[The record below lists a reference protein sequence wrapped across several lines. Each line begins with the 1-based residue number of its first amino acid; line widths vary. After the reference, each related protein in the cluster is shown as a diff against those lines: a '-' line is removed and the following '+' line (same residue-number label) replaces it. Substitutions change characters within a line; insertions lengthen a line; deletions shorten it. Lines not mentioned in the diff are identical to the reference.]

1 MSYKIYSVES
11 RKGGVGKTTVS
22 LSLAKLL
29 IRRGPVLLLDCDIT
43 GTSITEPA
51 NNSSFWN
58 KDCNVIKT
66 VDGKG
71 NKYDLNLISFFQDEY
86 IKGSGNIGNIM
97 TKDNL
102 KSSKINIIGSFL
114 TGTPYDV
121 ASVNSWI
128 NDGLHSYWMVELI
141 DDIIRTFERA
151 NFGKEVQ
158 IIIDNSPGYTSFNQS
173 LHAYM
178 LEKGPEIAKYILVS
192 SLDCQDLQACIG
204 TAEEIGNSIID
215 RIKVAQGY
223 NEACKAMQKKEKLR
237 EPYNKTEKDDELYLD
252 KNTLALINS
261 KDELKDF
268 LMQITDDNDMLVQ
281 YTSGKQKYSSYLG
294 LIINKVPQSI
304 NTNDDIIDFK
314 EMLAKDKLDIL
325 LGISGEAKTV
335 PSFMVYY
342 DESIVHQYYIKY
354 LKTNT
359 VNYSS
364 EYWDRLLRITT
375 NTVARLNSNFP
386 MKNMKRLSTML
397 DRLQERLITHGN
409 AQLSKQMDLR
419 WKPDYAYN
427 VFIKDLTRL
436 HFSGIRTFS
445 SNNES
450 NDQQYVAN
458 IMKVLDTMG
467 KSVLEAEHYHIL
479 EDFVLTTINH
489 ISSNNSLVIRQDG
502 LIMLDFILNECLLT
516 YTKSHKDNDLLN
528 EYLKEEYINKTY
540 KRRLDVNDHL
550 IDEMNRL
557 GIDTSYFISI
567 QLKFTRLYPEFCYS
581 LLRIIEQKED
591 FALILYALR
600 LYVGSDKPLSFS
612 NEMIDYITEVVVEK
626 RRSGDYN
633 KLSEIRSRSYTMENM
648 KCVLSSLLNRQWK

>member
-71 NKYDLNLISFFQDEY
+71 NKYDLNLISFFRDEY

-151 NFGKEVQ
+151 NLGKEVQ

-281 YTSGKQKYSSYLG
+281 YTGGKQKYSSYLG

-354 LKTNT
+354 LKTNS

-364 EYWDRLLRITT
+364 EYWDRFLRITT
-375 NTVARLNSNFP
+375 NTVARLNNNFP
-386 MKNMKRLSTML
+386 MKNMKRLSSML
-397 DRLQERLITHGN
+397 DRLQERLITHRN

-445 SNNES
+445 TNNES
-450 NDQQYVAN
+450 NDQQYAAN

-479 EDFVLTTINH
+479 EDFVRTTINH
-489 ISSNNSLVIRQDG
+489 ISSNNSLVVRQDG

-516 YTKSHKDNDLLN
+516 YTKRYKDNDLLN
-528 EYLKEEYINKTY
+528 EYLKDEYLNQTY

-550 IDEMNRL
+550 IDEVNRL
-557 GIDTSYFISI
+557 GIDKRSFMTIK
-567 QLKFTRLYPEFCYS
+567 LKFTKLYPQFCYS

-591 FALILYALR
+591 LVLILNALR
-600 LYVGSDKPLSFS
+600 LYVGSDKPMSFS
-612 NEMIDYITEVVVEK
+612 NEMIDYIMDVVVEK
-626 RRSGDYN
+626 RKNGDYD
-633 KLSEIRSRSYTMENM
+633 KLSAIRSRSYTMENM
-648 KCVLSSLLNRQWK
+648 KDVLSSLLNRQWK